1 MSLHALADEV
11 KISIIMCAKD
21 AENSIYD
28 AILSLAPMS
37 KDSEICFVDD
47 GSSDKT
53 SDIAIEAA
61 AEIGMPIRSEIL
73 RSNVGVPKAR
83 NIAASMASGSWLMI
97 HDADDVS
104 LPSRMEDT
112 IVMLESSD
120 VVGGWAMQK
129 LPDGRIDRV
138 MDYPPEKDREVRAML
153 FSSWLNPMIDP
164 TTCFSRKMFLA
175 LGGYSEEER
184 WRHVQDLEFWHR
196 AARAGARFANVQKPL
211 IVYSISPLGVTQ
223 TKKQEMIARH
233 GELLRMHSM
242 QIRPR
247 SLPSWR

>member
-1 MSLHALADEV
+1 MAEDID
-11 KISIIMCAKD
+11 ISVIICAKD
-21 AENSIYD
+21 AEASVSD
-28 AILSLAPMS
+28 AILSLAPMAGRV
-37 KDSEICFVDD
+37 EICFVDD
-47 GSSDKT
+47 GSADST
-53 SDIAIEAA
+53 LTMAVNAA
-61 AEIGMPIRSEIL
+61 DSIGIPMKAEKL
-73 RSNVGVPKAR
+73 HANLGVPKAR
-83 NIAASMASGSWLMI
+83 NIAASMASGLWLMV

-104 LPSRMEDT
+104 LPNRLDDT
-112 IVMLESSD
+112 LSMLPSSD
-120 VVGGWAMQK
+120 IVGGWAMQK

-138 MDYPPEKDREVRAML
+138 MDYPPEKDREVRGML
-153 FSSWLNPMIDP
+153 FASWLNPMIDP

-211 IVYSISPLGVTQ
+211 VVYSINPLGVTQ

-233 GELLRMHSM
+233 GELLRMHPM
-242 QIRPR
+242 QTRMR

>member
-1 MSLHALADEV
+1 MADDV
-11 KISIIMCAKD
+11 KISVIMCAKD
-21 AENSIYD
+21 AEASVAA
-28 AILSLAPMS
+28 AIFSLAPMAALA
-37 KDSEICFVDD
+37 EVCFVDD
-47 GSSDKT
+47 GSSDST
-53 SDIAIEAA
+53 SGVALDAA
-61 AEIGMPIRSEIL
+61 AEIGISMKSTKL

-83 NIAASMASGSWLMI
+83 NIAANMASAPWIMV

-104 LPSRMEDT
+104 LPNRLHDT
-112 IVMLESSD
+112 ESFFDSCD
-120 VVGGWAMQK
+120 IVGGWAMQK

-153 FSSWLNPMIDP
+153 CTSWLNPMIDP

-196 AARAGARFANVQKPL
+196 AARAGAKFANVQKPL
-211 IVYSISPLGVTQ
+211 IVYSINPLGVTQ

-233 GELLRMHSM
+233 GELLRMYSM
-242 QIRPR
+242 QIRKR

>member
-1 MSLHALADEV
+1 MADQIR
-11 KISIIMCAKD
+11 ISIIMCAKD
-21 AENSIYD
+21 AELSVSE
-28 AILSLAPMS
+28 AVLSLEPMVGAA
-37 KDSEICFVDD
+37 EICFVDD
-47 GSSDKT
+47 GSSDSTLRVAGESAQKIG
-53 SDIAIEAA
+53 IAFK
-61 AEIGMPIRSEIL
+61 SEKL
-73 RSNVGVPKAR
+73 SANLGVPKAR
-83 NIAASMASGSWLMI
+83 NIAAGMASGEWLMV

-104 LPSRMEDT
+104 LPNRLQDT
-112 IVMLESSD
+112 DQALNGCDI
-120 VVGGWAMQK
+120 VGGWALQK

-153 FSSWLNPMIDP
+153 FASWLNPMIDP

-196 AARAGARFANVQKPL
+196 AARAGAKFANIQRPL
-211 IVYSISPLGVTQ
+211 IVYSVNPLGVTQ

-233 GELLRMHSM
+233 GELLRMHFM
-242 QIRPR
+242 KTRTR